1 MSPSVPC
8 SVIASRTSFTF
19 TQCKVIQ
26 PVTFSSNQA
35 GDYPINVTVSGSG
48 AGTYTFNSAN
58 SYAVRWAKGRS
69 NCPGPCILFALSR

>member
-1 MSPSVPC
+1 VSPSVSS
-8 SVIASRTSFTF
+8 SVTASRTSITF

-48 AGTYTFNSAN
+48 AGTCTFNSAN
-58 SYAVRWAKGRS
+58 SYAVRWAKGRG
-69 NCPGPCILFALSR
+69 NCSGPCILFALSR